1 MIQHIVDIFTNYF
14 YQNKYNDIDSNQTKI
29 QITHYPE
36 PKNSL
41 AKQSL
46 LMIGLLPYWKKLLM
60 IFFGLS
66 MLIFPY
72 VINSMNIKMIK
83 GTGDYRFIFCL
94 VSISQTLMDIIKAI
108 FMITIGKR
116 MAIRN
121 LNTEVFRYSMLSK
134 QTTYKYAAS
143 KTMDQD
149 IRDASNAIN
158 RFIEWGL
165 QAIVGAFGSVL
176 SCFLILVSMSP
187 GFQDLTAILLLV
199 ILFFAILRPIQK
211 KLTEKMEKQQKIYH
225 RTKDLLTFRS
235 IEFQN
240 KECKPDEY
248 FQTIEAPFEYGVQVD
263 ILFNVAYY
271 VINLMTNVLI
281 FLYAYAAND
290 DRNFAEKYVVIS
302 SISGAVRDI
311 SQFGNHYR
319 RYCNEYDKYYTI
331 FKNGDLKYD
340 DIIPSQDV
348 PPIFNIS
355 SIFISRGAHTVSCEK
370 AIQVEQGKHYLI
382 KGPSGSG
389 KSTLLDAFL
398 GYLPG
403 IILDNSVNIRAYNEQ
418 IVVHLQHSA
427 ATKLTNVSIYD
438 VFRSTDS
445 EKIRE
450 MIEMLIPRSKFETIL
465 ANIGSS
471 DLSIDPFSIYI
482 EDKLSGGEKTR
493 FFLARTLFKALKIGA
508 KIIFLDEPEDGQ
520 DPDLQIESFKVIHRF
535 AKKNEITVFWIT
547 HLRENDLRET
557 GINFDGGLIKLT
569 LDGQIT
575 YLTN

>member
-1 MIQHIVDIFTNYF
+1 MIQNIVDFLANYF
-14 YQNKYNDIDSNQTKI
+14 YSNKYNDIDSKNIAIKLED
-29 QITHYPE
+29 YPE

-60 IFFGLS
+60 LIFGLA
-66 MLIFPY
+66 MLAFPY
-72 VINSMNIKMIK
+72 AINSLNIKMIK
-83 GTGDYRFIFCL
+83 GFNDIRLTFCIIN
-94 VSISQTLMDIIKAI
+94 ISQTIMDIIKAI
-108 FMITIGKR
+108 FMITIGTR
-116 MAIRN
+116 IAIKN
-121 LNTEVFRYSMLSK
+121 LNTEVFRYAMLSK

-176 SCFLILVSMSP
+176 SCFLILISMSP
-187 GFQDLTAILLLV
+187 GLQDLTAILLLI

-211 KLTEKMEKQQKIYH
+211 KLTEKMEKQRKIYH
-225 RTKDLLTFRS
+225 RTRDLLTFRS
-235 IEFQN
+235 VEFQN

-248 FQTIEAPFEYGVQVD
+248 FQTIEAPINYGIQVD

-271 VINLMTNVLI
+271 VINLMTNVLM
-281 FLYAYAAND
+281 FLYAYAADD

-319 RYCNEYDKYYTI
+319 RYCNEYDKYYSM
-331 FKNGDLKYD
+331 FRDNNLKYD
-340 DIIPSQDV
+340 EIINRQEIPNQFG
-348 PPIFNIS
+348 IL
-355 SIFISRGAHTVSCEK
+355 SIHISRGAHTVSCN
-370 AIQVEQGKHYLI
+370 QQLNVEQGRHYLI

-403 IILDNSVNIRAYNEQ
+403 IILTNGVNIRAYNEQ

-445 EKIRE
+445 DRIRE

-465 ANIGSS
+465 SNIGSS
-471 DLSIDPFSIYI
+471 DLSIDPFSLYI

-520 DPDLQIESFKVIHRF
+520 DPDLQVESFKIIHRF
-535 AKKNEITVFWIT
+535 AKKNDITVFWIT
-547 HLRENDLRET
+547 HLRDNDLKET
-557 GINFDGGLIKLT
+557 GIDFDGGLIKLT

-575 YLTN
+575 LE

>member
-1 MIQHIVDIFTNYF
+1 MIQHLVDLFTNYF
-14 YQNKYNDIDSNQTKI
+14 YTNKYNDIDKNQIGI
-29 QITHYPE
+29 QISHYPE

-60 IFFGLS
+60 ICFGLS
-66 MLIFPY
+66 MLVFPY
-72 VINSMNIKMIK
+72 VLNIMNIKMIK
-83 GTGDYRFIFCL
+83 GLGDYRFTFCL
-94 VSISQTLMDIIKAI
+94 VSISQTLLDIIKAI
-108 FMITIGKR
+108 FMISIGTK
-116 MAIRN
+116 MAIKN
-121 LNTEVFRYSMLSK
+121 LNTEVFRYSLLSK
-134 QTTYKYAAS
+134 QTTYKYSAS

-149 IRDASNAIN
+149 LRDASNAIN

-165 QAIVGAFGSVL
+165 QAVVGAFGSVL

-248 FQTIEAPFEYGVQVD
+248 FQTIGAPFEYGIQVD
-263 ILFNVAYY
+263 TLFNVAYY
-271 VINLMTNVLI
+271 VINLMTNILM
-281 FLYAYAAND
+281 FLYAYASND

-319 RYCNEYDKYYTI
+319 RYCNEYDKYFTM
-331 FKNGDLKYD
+331 FKDANLKYD
-340 DIIPSQDV
+340 DIIPRQEI
-348 PPIFNIS
+348 PQIFGIS
-355 SIFISRGAHTVSCEK
+355 SIHISRGAHTVSCNQT
-370 AIQVEQGKHYLI
+370 IMVEQGKHYLI

-403 IILDNSVNIRAYNEQ
+403 IVLNNGVNIRAYNEQ

-438 VFRSTDS
+438 VFRSNDS
-445 EKIRE
+445 DRIRE
-450 MIEMLIPRSKFETIL
+450 MNELLIPRSKFESIL
-465 ANIGSS
+465 SNIGSS
-471 DLSIDPFSIYI
+471 DVTMDPFGIYI

-493 FFLARTLFKALKIGA
+493 FFLARTLFKALNIGA

-520 DPDLQIESFKVIHRF
+520 DPELQIESFKVIHRF
-535 AKKNEITVFWIT
+535 AKMNNITVFWIT
-547 HLRENDLRET
+547 HLRENDLIDT
-557 GINFDGGLIKLT
+557 GINFDGGLIKMT
-569 LDGQIT
+569 IDGIIT
-575 YLTN
+575 YLS